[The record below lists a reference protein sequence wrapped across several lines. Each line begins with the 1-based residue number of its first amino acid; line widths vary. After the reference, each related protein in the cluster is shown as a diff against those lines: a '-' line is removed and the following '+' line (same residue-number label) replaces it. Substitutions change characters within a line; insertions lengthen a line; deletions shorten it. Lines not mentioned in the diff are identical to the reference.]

1 MRVTSINY
9 PPSLRTR
16 LANWWANASTAHRR
30 HYLRFRISSAET
42 DRDYYAAMEK
52 IIPATCATLQRSIDE
67 WATELASITP
77 TQRGS
82 K

>member
-1 MRVTSINY
+1 MRVTSINN

-16 LANWWANASTAHRR
+16 LANWLAKARTAHRR
-30 HYLRFRISSAET
+30 HYLRFRIASAEN
-42 DRDYYAAMEK
+42 DHAYFSAMEEA
-52 IIPATCATLQRSIDE
+52 IPAACANLPRSIDE

-77 TQRGS
+77 TQRGR

>member
-9 PPSLRTR
+9 PPSLRAR
-16 LANWWANASTAHRR
+16 LGNWWANISTAHRR
-30 HYLRFRISSAET
+30 HYLRFRIASAET
-42 DRDYYAAMEK
+42 DHAYFSAMEEA
-52 IIPATCATLQRSIDE
+52 IPAACANLRRSIDE

-77 TQRGS
+77 TQRGR

>member
-1 MRVTSINY
+1 MRVTSINH

-16 LANWWANASTAHRR
+16 LASWWATARTAHRR

-42 DRDYYAAMEK
+42 DHAYFSAMQEA
-52 IIPATCATLQRSIDE
+52 IPAACTNIRRSIDE
-67 WATELASITP
+67 WTAELASITP
-77 TQRGS
+77 TQRGR